1 MEANG
6 EAVAP
11 VRVDL
16 AGGWTDVSPYTSDFG
31 GEVVNFTINKYVKAT
46 ADGISHNFSFGVPSG
61 SGLGSSG
68 AMNVARVA
76 LSSSDMFPEDIAE
89 AAFQAEAEAGNLGGR
104 QDQWA
109 SALGGFNHLIFFGE
123 RVERMPFEPMRS
135 SRIWLRKHL
144 VLANSGISRKSGDLH
159 ESIWSRYS
167 EGDNDVIEGLH
178 KIRSAVRGM
187 ATGLQQDRR
196 DLIVESM
203 RETSEGVDM
212 MDSAIHGPFRNV
224 IQPLLDSG
232 MVSSWKAVGAG
243 GGGHAAL
250 ICHPSS
256 IQDVRSELES
266 SNWDILDW
274 DYDDDGVKIV

>member
-1 MEANG
+1 MEG
-6 EAVAP
+6 GREAIAP

-16 AGGWTDVSPYTSDFG
+16 AGGWTDVPPYTEDFG
-31 GEVVNFTINKYVKAT
+31 GEVVNFTIDRYVKAT
-46 ADGISHNFSFGVPSG
+46 TYESSVKFAFGVPSG

-68 AMNVARVA
+68 AMNVARAA
-76 LSSSDMFPEDIAE
+76 LASPGGNLERIAE
-89 AAFQAEAEAGNLGGR
+89 EAYRIEADAGNLGGR

-144 VLANSGISRKSGDLH
+144 LLANSGITRKSGDLH
-159 ESIWSRYS
+159 ESVWSRYS
-167 EGDNDVIEGLH
+167 ESDKDVIEGLH
-178 KIRSAVRGM
+178 IVRSAVKDM

-196 DLIVESM
+196 DLIVDSM
-203 RETSEGVDM
+203 RKTSEGVDTM
-212 MDSAIHGPFRNV
+212 APEIHDPFREAIDPMV
-224 IQPLLDSG
+224 DSG

-243 GGGHAAL
+243 GGGFAAL

-256 IQDVRSELES
+256 TEDVRNTLKS
-266 SNWDILDW
+266 SDW
-274 DYDDDGVKIV
+274 DVLEWDYEDEGVQIL

>member
-1 MEANG
+1 MEG
-6 EAVAP
+6 GREAIAP

-16 AGGWTDVSPYTSDFG
+16 AGGWTDVPPYTEDFG
-31 GEVVNFTINKYVKAT
+31 GEVVNFTIDRYVKAT
-46 ADGISHNFSFGVPSG
+46 TYESSVKFSFGVPSG

-68 AMNVARVA
+68 AMNVARAA
-76 LSSSDMFPEDIAE
+76 LASPGGNLESIAE
-89 AAFQAEAEAGNLGGR
+89 EAYRIEADAGNLGGR

-109 SALGGFNHLIFFGE
+109 SAIGGFNHLIFFGD

-144 VLANSGISRKSGDLH
+144 LLANSGITRKSGDLH

-167 EGDNDVIEGLH
+167 ESDKDVIEGLH
-178 KIRSAVRGM
+178 IVRSAVKDM

-196 DLIVESM
+196 DLIVDSM
-203 RETSEGVDM
+203 RKTSEGVDTM
-212 MDSAIHGPFRNV
+212 APEIHDPFREV
-224 IQPLLDSG
+224 MDPMVDSG

-243 GGGHAAL
+243 GGGFTAL

-256 IQDVRSELES
+256 TEDVRNTLKS
-266 SNWDILDW
+266 SDWDVLDW
-274 DYDDDGVKIV
+274 DYEDEGVQIL

>member
-1 MEANG
+1 MAANG
-6 EAVAP
+6 EAIAP

-16 AGGWTDVSPYTSDFG
+16 AGGWTDVPPYTADFG
-31 GEVVNFTINKYVKAT
+31 GEVVNFTINKYVRAT
-46 ADGISHNFSFGVPSG
+46 IDGPSHIFSFGVPSG

-68 AMNVARVA
+68 AMNVARAA
-76 LSSSDMFPEDIAE
+76 LSSPDAIPEDIAE
-89 AAFQAEAEAGNLGGR
+89 AAYQAEAEAGNLGGR

-123 RVERMPFEPMRS
+123 RVESMPFEPMRS
-135 SRIWLRKHL
+135 SRTWLRKHL

-159 ESIWSRYS
+159 ESVWSRYS
-167 EGDNDVIEGLH
+167 EGDGDVIEGLH
-178 KIRSAVRGM
+178 TIRSAVRNM

-203 RETSEGVDM
+203 KETSAGVDM
-212 MDSAIHGPFRNV
+212 IDGAIHDPLRKV

-250 ICHPSS
+250 ICHPSC
-256 IQDVRSELES
+256 IQDVRSELIS
-266 SNWDILDW
+266 SDWKLMDW